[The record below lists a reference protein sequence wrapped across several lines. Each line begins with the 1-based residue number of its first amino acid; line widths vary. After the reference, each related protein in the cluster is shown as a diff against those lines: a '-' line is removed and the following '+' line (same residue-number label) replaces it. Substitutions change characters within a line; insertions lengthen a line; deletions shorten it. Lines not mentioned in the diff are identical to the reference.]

1 MGDIIISN
9 LQRDGERREFRDHGH
24 ALIGAAGGASFNR
37 AVFEPGWRWS
47 EDVKPL
53 AGTDSCQVRHH
64 GYCVSGTMRIGAE
77 DGSEHDIGPGD
88 VFDIYPGHDAWVT
101 SDEPCVMLDSSPA
114 ATRYATAVAPNRDEA
129 VEVVRRGY
137 EAFNHTDV
145 ETLLGIFS
153 KDAVQHVPGSS
164 PLAGTYKGPEAIL
177 GYYGQ
182 LAEMTDGTFRAHPLD
197 LHSDEHGHV
206 LAYHQLSGV
215 KNGES
220 YVTRG
225 SILFTLV
232 GDKVTDLLELRRD
245 MAADDAFF
253 S

>member
-9 LQRDGERREFRDHGH
+9 LETDGERRAFRDHGH
-24 ALIGAAGGASFNR
+24 ALIGAAGAAAFGK

-64 GYCVSGTMRIGAE
+64 GYCVSGTMRIRMD
-77 DGSEHDIGPGD
+77 DGTEHDVGPGD
-88 VFDIYPGHDAWVT
+88 VFDVYPGHDAWVT

-114 ATRYATAVAPNRDEA
+114 ATRYATAVTPQSDAA

-137 EAFNHTDV
+137 EAFNHSDV
-145 ETLLGIFS
+145 ATLLGIFS
-153 KDAVQHVPGSS
+153 KDAVQHVPGSG

-177 GYYGQ
+177 GYY
-182 LAEMTDGTFRAHPLD
+182 AKIAKMTEGTFRVHPLD
-197 LHSDEHGHV
+197 IHSDGHGHV
-206 LAYHQLSGV
+206 VAYHQVSATR
-215 KNGES
+215 NGQS
-220 YVTRG
+220 YVARG

-232 GDKVTDLLELRRD
+232 GDKVTDLLELHRD
-245 MAADDAFF
+245 QAADDAFF
-253 S
+253 G